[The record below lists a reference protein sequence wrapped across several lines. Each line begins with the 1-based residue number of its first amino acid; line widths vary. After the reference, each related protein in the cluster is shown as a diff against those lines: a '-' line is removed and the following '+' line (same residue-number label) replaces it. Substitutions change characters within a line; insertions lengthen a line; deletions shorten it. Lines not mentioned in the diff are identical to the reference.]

1 MQSCKVQPN
10 RRGLFIAACVTG
22 ALIAQTA
29 MAGCPPG
36 YRSKAGHCIPG
47 PVQTHHPAAI
57 KSSVHAPT
65 AMSPMHA
72 NKPYNHAHGSA
83 VTSVHA
89 TAVHHAQ
96 PKTAYAP
103 HSAHHA
109 GPAPAASSIGY
120 DLRAQH
126 EAKSDTHA
134 IIFVGGKQAL
144 NPQPIPPGKS
154 ALNPQP
160 IPPGHAVH
168 KLPQPGAPV
177 QQAVSH

>member
-1 MQSCKVQPN
+1 MQSWNVQPN
-10 RRGLFIAACVTG
+10 RRGLTIAACLMG

-36 YRSKAGHCIPG
+36 YRSKAGHCVPG
-47 PVQTHHPAAI
+47 PVQMHHPVAI
-57 KSSVHAPT
+57 KSTMHAPT
-65 AMSPMHA
+65 AVSPVHA
-72 NKPYNHAHGSA
+72 NKPHNYAHAST
-83 VTSVHA
+83 VTPMQA
-89 TAVHHAQ
+89 TTTHHAA
-96 PKTAYAP
+96 PKTWYAS
-103 HSAHHA
+103 HSTHHA
-109 GPAPAASSIGY
+109 GPAPAASSYGY

-126 EAKSDTHA
+126 EAKSAHG

-144 NPQPIPPGKS
+144 NPQPIPPGKT

-160 IPPGHAVH
+160 IPPGHSVH